1 MGHFSNIANRT
12 VRKFC
17 DQLNFFFSGS
27 SVFKKMYLL
36 LCCPTYIYLKVIFLK
51 KHQFLRKFRLQH
63 INLTIISQQYSG
75 SILRIEDKKM
85 VKNLEKSFKDSQRM
99 QVKDVFPRTHVQHL
113 HRHTSGLLMDL
124 SACVLPRRMRRAD
137 WHPELLCAKCWKNH
151 TAISPSN
158 TRKRQTSLLSERTI
172 CKTNYLFLIIQASI
186 YL

>member
-1 MGHFSNIANRT
+1 MDHFSNIANRT

-99 QVKDVFPRTHVQHL
+99 QVKDVFPRTCATPPQAHEWFSYGPL
-113 HRHTSGLLMDL
+113 
-124 SACVLPRRMRRAD
+124 C
-137 WHPELLCAKCWKNH
+137 LCAAQEDEEGRLAPR
-151 TAISPSN
+151 TA
-158 TRKRQTSLLSERTI
+158 L
-172 CKTNYLFLIIQASI
+172 CKVLEEPHSHKPFKYT
-186 YL
+186 